1 MPLKAFEIVMNF
13 AGHNRYKKAG
23 KLFLNLGHIMNL
35 KVFFALDLVKCTKL
49 FCP

>member
-23 KLFLNLGHIMNL
+23 KLFFKFGTYNEL
-35 KVFFALDLVKCTKL
+35 KSL
-49 FCP
+49 FCIRSR